1 MKFIQGSLLALACS
15 GNAVSVLAHH
25 SFAAEFDRTKPVTL
39 KGIVSK
45 VEWANPHTRLYLNV
59 VDQSGTTI
67 DWELE
72 LASPNSL
79 MRAGWT
85 RHSVKIG
92 DTITVQGFMAKDG
105 SHLANASTVLAADG
119 RKVLSELSSAD
130 APPPPK

>member
-1 MKFIQGSLLALACS
+1 MKFVQVSLLAIVCL
-15 GNAVSVLAHH
+15 GNAVSALAHH
-25 SFAAEFDRTKPVTL
+25 SFAAEFDRAKPVTL
-39 KGIVSK
+39 KGVVSK
-45 VEWANPHTRLYLNV
+45 VEWANPHTRLYLDV
-59 VDQSGTTI
+59 MDKSGTPI
-67 DWELE
+67 NWELE